1 MEAIPPALGQ
11 LIAVNVE
18 YKVLICLGHGCSQAV
33 RPLGFLEHVRK
44 KKHPITKEGRKQAQ
58 EYTQAFPC
66 DYKHSTIALPTNG
79 LAPQPIIPVVDGLQC
94 QKCLDYCSTSRKKMK
109 VHGNKEH
116 SLKRIANDELFQP
129 VRIQSWFQDSR
140 ERYWVVDGSQGIAQ
154 ERQAHR
160 AAIGDVGEE
169 SNSEADTSGSSES
182 EDSQD
187 DGLSDGLDDIV
198 EEIEGWKADAHERL
212 LEALKKVPAA
222 EIDAWLHFTGWN
234 EVLGQSKHNL
244 VRTHQFAR
252 PPDPDEPDLERVLRA
267 WRRILERCLDTLAA
281 TDQKDALKWWG
292 SPKNEAAS
300 QRPFELPQNAQTVE
314 KYSAIWERYIC
325 YMLRTAPIE
334 HWEDETGMLALPKN
348 VTLDVV
354 SANESR
360 DGDQIHSK
368 AMEGHPTHSSIF
380 GAT

>member
-1 MEAIPPALGQ
+1 M
-11 LIAVNVE
+11 VE
-18 YKVLICLGHGCSQAV
+18 HL
-33 RPLGFLEHVRK
+33 RK
-44 KKHPITKEGRKQAQ
+44 AHNTNPKARKQVQ
-58 EYTQAFPC
+58 EYLQNGFPFA
-66 DYKHSTIALPTNG
+66 YNHATVPLPEDG
-79 LAPQPIIPVVDGLQC
+79 LAPQPIISIVDGFVC
-94 QKCLDYCSTSRKKMK
+94 QECAFKSTNRGAMRKHVNKIHNKKRATDEDILK
-109 VHGNKEH
+109 V
-116 SLKRIANDELFQP
+116 
-129 VRIQSWFQDSR
+129 VRLQSWFGEKR
-140 ERYWVVDGSQGIAQ
+140 ERYWVVDESQGIVQ
-154 ERQAHR
+154 EHQARR

-169 SNSEADTSGSSES
+169 SNSEADTSNSSES
-182 EDSQD
+182 DGEDSQD
-187 DGLSDGLDDIV
+187 DSLSDSLEDIV
-198 EEIEGWKADAHERL
+198 EDIEGWKADASKRL
-212 LEALKKVPAA
+212 MEALKKVPAA

-244 VRTHQFAR
+244 VKTHQFAR